1 MIRVQRK
8 ENSFTHVENDGY
20 SEKVNSINGRFEY
33 VSP

>member
-1 MIRVQRK
+1 MSK